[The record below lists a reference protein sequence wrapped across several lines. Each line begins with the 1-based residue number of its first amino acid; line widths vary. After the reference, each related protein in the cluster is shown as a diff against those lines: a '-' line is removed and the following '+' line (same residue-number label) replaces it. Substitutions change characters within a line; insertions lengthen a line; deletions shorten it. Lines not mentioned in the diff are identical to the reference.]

1 LIKAV
6 SSDPRVRNQGFKQTF
21 FSIKKALMVE
31 LAGFDGSLDVE
42 TWLFEIL
49 VLKQELVAWSQ
60 FAQDVSH

>member
-1 LIKAV
+1 
-6 SSDPRVRNQGFKQTF
+6 
-21 FSIKKALMVE
+21 MVE